1 VYLGRVRPAEFSRH
15 TRALTHF
22 DRTASFCPTAYEN
35 RVRTVNNWY
44 WFGISE
50 VEQNFM
56 KKAEFKDVTGFRGE
70 KIVELCLTDYQAFSK
85 PLFRPGFLE
94 GKWPAIDFYVELPAV
109 RGKRL
114 YFFVQAKATTSAL
127 AVHSSSLSISTK
139 EKDIARLLQIPGP
152 TYILGVHEPSKR
164 VFVRSVHV
172 GTPVKA
178 ITRIPLAYE
187 LTSANLRALHDE
199 VRTYWMS
206 HTHKPTSSRF
216 A

>member
-1 VYLGRVRPAEFSRH
+1 
-15 TRALTHF
+15 
-22 DRTASFCPTAYEN
+22 
-35 RVRTVNNWY
+35 
-44 WFGISE
+44 
-50 VEQNFM
+50 M
-56 KKAEFKDVTGFRGE
+56 KKAELRDVTGFRGE

-94 GKWPAIDFYVELPAV
+94 GKWPAIDFYVELTSV
-109 RGKRL
+109 RGKRF

-127 AVHSSSLSISTK
+127 GVHSSSLSISTK
-139 EKDIARLLQIPGP
+139 RKDIDRLLRIPGP

-164 VFVRSVHV
+164 VFVRSVHA
-172 GTPVKA
+172 GTPVRA

-199 VRTYWMS
+199 VRAYWSS
-206 HTHKPTSSRF
+206 HSHKPTSSRF